1 MSKAGPTAVFL
12 IGLAVKMK
20 ALATKQYRYTPLFNL
35 LLKKFKQTTGG
46 QLQLCV
52 SGGGA
57 VSSQGTGACEWLARR
72 TNGRDC
78 DLRRNLGRGTGVGPD
93 RARRAARAGLRPDE
107 SLEER
112 IEWSQMDE
120 LVSGY
125 GLTETTGGTTVQ
137 KYNDLSIGIAGTPMA
152 TMEAAGLTPERG
164 RAPRLT
170 RG

>member
-1 MSKAGPTAVFL
+1 M
-12 IGLAVKMK
+12 
-20 ALATKQYRYTPLFNL
+20 
-35 LLKKFKQTTGG
+35 
-46 QLQLCV
+46 
-52 SGGGA
+52 
-57 VSSQGTGACEWLARR
+57 
-72 TNGRDC
+72 
-78 DLRRNLGRGTGVGPD
+78 GPD

-152 TMEAAGLTPERG
+152 TMEAALPLPASPREGQSPEID
-164 RAPRLT
+164 PRLT
-170 RG
+170 RD